1 MLARPYHAP
10 DTVAGQITKER
21 AVRKLRTL
29 KVFIISVL
37 LLACCSW
44 LMVSAAL
51 ADDGGGGSH
60 YFGGYGI
67 IYGPTSTGT
76 DDFGA
81 HGYKVGCYAPNR
93 YYAAY
98 LLCSGNNANFD
109 VVLTDE
115 QKAYLSN
122 ASTGGGFYELAQ
134 KFVADAMPIYVL
146 QYGEGNTWFAEYN
159 NHDIDAAIE
168 ALRNVLNGGGSG
180 SGGTGN
186 VAPVPAGYTRY
197 ICKVP
202 VSGAANMQIY
212 DTEGNTWSNKYDAQ
226 YLLPQ
231 NLYVDIPDTLFTR
244 LNAEYPEFSYRYI
257 KVRNGGPSFSFEII
271 ASDGQ
276 FTFDEATVELNGV
289 TRNYYNKVYY
299 TSGRRRFFGWKTFY
313 TNNSTKYYTFDGTR
327 IMLYDTSDDFGT
339 GGSQNMS
346 NESYG
351 TTMAIGFVTD
361 DTTPTVPP
369 TNWPDTPDNPTPTE
383 PDVPI
388 HTGHGID
395 DLPEPNDYIEQPT
408 YVTNVFTADLQGVI
422 DALDEHCQ
430 HLQNAMYS
438 NLQGFYDDI
447 TDFIWQ
453 VVQWLGSNI
462 NDMLNDLCDYLQDLF
477 EWLANQ
483 FDYSVSGTGYNDN
496 TVVSWLRKIYAR
508 LGGGTNTRPTDP
520 VADPFD
526 FGEWLAQLFGN
537 FVGWLFG
544 LGSEAVSGLVE
555 DFQTLITKFPFSIPW
570 DLGAM
575 LALLVTAPVTPVFE
589 FPCYTLSGSAITQVG
604 TYRIDL
610 SAWDDVMNTVR
621 PMEVLVFAFWLAFK
635 IDFFKGIIELNR
647 N

>member
-29 KVFIISVL
+29 KVILMSVL

-51 ADDGGGGSH
+51 AEDSGGGSH
-60 YFGGYGI
+60 NFDAYGI

-81 HGYKVGCYAPNR
+81 SGYKVGCYAPDR

-109 VVLTDE
+109 VVLTDD

-122 ASTGGGFYELAQ
+122 ESTGGGFYELAQ
-134 KFVADAMPIYVL
+134 KFEADTMPIYVL

-159 NHDIDAAIE
+159 NHDLDAAME
-168 ALRNVLNGGGSG
+168 SLRNVINGDISGGSG
-180 SGGTGN
+180 SGGSNDGWLEFDWYPHYSDLGN
-186 VAPVPAGYTRY
+186 
-197 ICKVP
+197 
-202 VSGAANMQIY
+202 
-212 DTEGNTWSNKYDAQ
+212 
-226 YLLPQ
+226 
-231 NLYVDIPDTLFTR
+231 
-244 LNAEYPEFSYRYI
+244 
-257 KVRNGGPSFSFEII
+257 
-271 ASDGQ
+271 
-276 FTFDEATVELNGV
+276 
-289 TRNYYNKVYY
+289 RNYYILDTQGNKWGFSSTVNYTKLPSPVHIRMHASIFPDERVPNVANFQIEQNNNIWITLGIFEAPLDVRWRNNEYVNKSTRFIDNIYGADYSSGNITEYY
-299 TSGRRRFFGWKTFY
+299 SPNISG
-313 TNNSTKYYTFDGTR
+313 YTFDGTTITFTR
-327 IMLYDTSDDFGT
+327 TSAFNWNKRT
-339 GGSQNMS
+339 YHASQNVEV
-346 NESYG
+346 NANI
-351 TTMAIGFVTD
+351 TI
-361 DTTPTVPP
+361 PVPP
-369 TNWPDTPDNPTPTE
+369 TNWPDTPVITTPTE

-395 DLPEPNDYIEQPT
+395 DLPEPSDYIEQPT

-438 NLQGFYDDI
+438 NFQGFYDDI

-462 NDMLNDLCDYLQDLF
+462 NDMLNDLCDYLHDLF
-477 EWLANQ
+477 EWLAEQ
-483 FDYSVSGTGYNDN
+483 FDFSVSGSGYNDN

-537 FVGWLFG
+537 FVAWLFG

-555 DFQTLITKFPFSIPW
+555 DFETLITKFPFSIPW

-589 FPCYTLSGSAITQVG
+589 FPCYTFAGGTISQVG
-604 TYRIDL
+604 TYRIDM

-621 PMEVLVFAFWLAFK
+621 PMEVMVFAFWLAFK
-635 IDFFKGIIELNR
+635 IDFFKGIVELNR